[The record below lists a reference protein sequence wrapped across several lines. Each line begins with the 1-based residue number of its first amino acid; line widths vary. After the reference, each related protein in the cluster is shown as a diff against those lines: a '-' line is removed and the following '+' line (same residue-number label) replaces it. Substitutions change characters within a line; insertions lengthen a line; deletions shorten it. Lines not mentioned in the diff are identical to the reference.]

1 MNKEFRIGDLFRGY
15 NGNTDIKKEH
25 INGKGYPVVSS
36 GLENTG
42 IIGFSDI
49 EARIFP
55 SNTITIDMFGNVFFR
70 DFEYKIV
77 THARVFSLVLKDHQ
91 LTLKAGLYIA
101 SILSWLSKVF
111 SYNNMCSYNK
121 IAHMNISLPVIEH
134 ADSNHEYTVDD
145 IDWQYMEDRIRELEE
160 DRIRELDTYLKVT
173 NLDDYELT
181 DEDKKVLS
189 LSRKSSPNETDS
201 LETDCQNG
209 ALRFK
214 KFNIGDLF
222 DVINNPQLD
231 KKNFIFS
238 ERAKYPY
245 FTRTENNNGIYGYVR
260 YYDDDH
266 LIPGNSLA
274 VGMISM
280 QFHYMHH
287 DFYAGQFTKT
297 LIPKFRG
304 FNENLAMY
312 FIAILNKHSEY
323 YQSYLVRHFKE
334 KISETVVEL
343 PVIEHSDLNHEYTVD
358 DIDWQ
363 YMEDRIKELEEDRI
377 KELDAYLKVTNLDD
391 YELTDEDKK
400 ILSL

>member
-1 MNKEFRIGDLFRGY
+1 MNKKFRIGDLFRGY

-160 DRIRELDTYLKVT
+160 DRIRELDAYLKAT

-189 LSRKSSPNETDS
+189 LSRKSTSNENGS

-209 ALRFK
+209 QVRFK
-214 KFNIGDLF
+214 EFLLGDLF
-222 DVINNPQLD
+222 SSSTGDVDLQQKDINGKGVFFINSGVDNHGIKGKTDRKAKIFPANTITIDFWGNAYYRDFEYKMATHNHVFSLTG
-231 KKNFIFS
+231 KIIKNRLVGLYLIGRLAKLPTLFS
-238 ERAKYPY
+238 Y
-245 FTRTENNNGIYGYVR
+245 NNM
-260 YYDDDH
+260 
-266 LIPGNSLA
+266 A
-274 VGMISM
+274 
-280 QFHYMHH
+280 
-287 DFYAGQFTKT
+287 TW
-297 LIPKFRG
+297 
-304 FNENLAMY
+304 
-312 FIAILNKHSEY
+312 NK
-323 YQSYLVRHFKE
+323 LRMLT
-334 KISETVVEL
+334 ITL
-343 PVIEHSDLNHEYTVD
+343 PVTSDSEPD
-358 DIDWQ
+358 FD
-363 YMEDRIKELEEDRI
+363 YMERYIRAIEKLTIADVVKYKD
-377 KELDAYLKVTNLDD
+377 KVIDT
-391 YELTDEDKK
+391 TK
-400 ILSL
+400 ILVNSQS

>member
-1 MNKEFRIGDLFRGY
+1 MNKEFRIGYLFRGY

-121 IAHMNISLPVIEH
+121 IAHMNISLPVIE
-134 ADSNHEYTVDD
+134 Y
-145 IDWQYMEDRIRELEE
+145 
-160 DRIRELDTYLKVT
+160 
-173 NLDDYELT
+173 
-181 DEDKKVLS
+181 
-189 LSRKSSPNETDS
+189 
-201 LETDCQNG
+201 
-209 ALRFK
+209 
-214 KFNIGDLF
+214 
-222 DVINNPQLD
+222 
-231 KKNFIFS
+231 
-238 ERAKYPY
+238 
-245 FTRTENNNGIYGYVR
+245 
-260 YYDDDH
+260 
-266 LIPGNSLA
+266 
-274 VGMISM
+274 
-280 QFHYMHH
+280 
-287 DFYAGQFTKT
+287 
-297 LIPKFRG
+297 
-304 FNENLAMY
+304 
-312 FIAILNKHSEY
+312 
-323 YQSYLVRHFKE
+323 
-334 KISETVVEL
+334 
-343 PVIEHSDLNHEYTVD
+343 SDPNHEYTVD

-363 YMEDRIKELEEDRI
+363 YMEDRIKELEKDRI
-377 KELDAYLKVTNLDD
+377 KELDAYLKAANLDD

-400 ILSL
+400 ILSLSRKSTSIENSSLETDCENGRVRFKKFVVSSMFKRVFAKCKKDNFNKREDTSTVPNQEFCVPLVNAKLGDNGIMFYGRKSEWNTQEMCIDVIQNGAVATGKVYAQPHSVAVLWDAYLIKPIKDVSSEEILLYLTKCIEKITREQFSYDKKATWERVKACEVTLPVTPDNELDFDYMERYIRAIEKLTIADVVKYKNKVINTTKKLVNS

>member
-1 MNKEFRIGDLFRGY
+1 MNKTFRIGDLFRGY

-91 LTLKAGLYIA
+91 LTLKAGLYVA

-134 ADSNHEYTVDD
+134 AD
-145 IDWQYMEDRIRELEE
+145 
-160 DRIRELDTYLKVT
+160 
-173 NLDDYELT
+173 
-181 DEDKKVLS
+181 
-189 LSRKSSPNETDS
+189 P
-201 LETDCQNG
+201 
-209 ALRFK
+209 
-214 KFNIGDLF
+214 
-222 DVINNPQLD
+222 
-231 KKNFIFS
+231 
-238 ERAKYPY
+238 
-245 FTRTENNNGIYGYVR
+245 
-260 YYDDDH
+260 
-266 LIPGNSLA
+266 
-274 VGMISM
+274 
-280 QFHYMHH
+280 
-287 DFYAGQFTKT
+287 
-297 LIPKFRG
+297 
-304 FNENLAMY
+304 
-312 FIAILNKHSEY
+312 
-323 YQSYLVRHFKE
+323 
-334 KISETVVEL
+334 
-343 PVIEHSDLNHEYTVD
+343 NHEYTVD

-391 YELTDEDKK
+391 YELTDEDEKVFALSSEFVSNEASSWASFLVREVLNVEQTKSVVAKSNLIFGDIPYVTRTVSDNGYMGKCGNLEKMNQGNCITIGAETGVAFYQPNDFVAGNKVYRLSRDGLGEKEYLFLASVLNMQTKNYSYSNARIPEK
-400 ILSL
+400 IKSEFISLPVIPHADPEHVYTVDDIDWKYMERYIRAIEKLTIADVVKYKDKVIDTTKMLVNSQS